1 MRIDIPAGA
10 LSADTA
16 AQRHRARAARPRL
29 PPDPRRHPVRQAG
42 QTDLHTDQDVEG
54 SAPQPLS
61 IASQDKTGVW
71 QMYRKP
77 VRDLTARTVSVETNS
92 GWSVGRREGCLST
105 RGAIQTNALRSK
117 VRGGPSGPCTAAR
130 PPRMRTASSC
140 RCPAPHQRVWLRH
153 SVLNVGRETAV

>member
-117 VRGGPSGPCTAAR
+117 VRGRALRAVYCSAPSQDENGLFVPLPGAPPAGVAA
-130 PPRMRTASSC
+130 P
-140 RCPAPHQRVWLRH
+140 
-153 SVLNVGRETAV
+153 